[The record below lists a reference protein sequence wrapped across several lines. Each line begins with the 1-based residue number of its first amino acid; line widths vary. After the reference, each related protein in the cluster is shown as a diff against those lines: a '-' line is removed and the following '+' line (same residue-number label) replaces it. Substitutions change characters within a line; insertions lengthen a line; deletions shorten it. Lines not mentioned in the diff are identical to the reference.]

1 MLSRML
7 SVLFVL
13 FLDTPKVASASSL
26 RSNEGT
32 QIKDQ
37 DTSGTPRRPNAPSLA
52 SGVDGLKESVFPL
65 RPRGVGEKKKRQD
78 LLLFQYEP
86 HVFSHFSYHSSG
98 RSLLV
103 CDLQGMYDPLCLGVK
118 QGRVTGRHEHTKAAA
133 FQLLMAHSFK
143 LPNQ

>member
-1 MLSRML
+1 MNSIPEEEEEEEEEKEDMTSLQ
-7 SVLFVL
+7 F
-13 FLDTPKVASASSL
+13 ASH
-26 RSNEGT
+26 
-32 QIKDQ
+32 D
-37 DTSGTPRRPNAPSLA
+37 
-52 SGVDGLKESVFPL
+52 
-65 RPRGVGEKKKRQD
+65 GVGEKKKRQD